1 MIMLFYL
8 LNIHSKSLYTLHLLK
23 NKTIFNDSKECYI
36 ILRERGGR
44 LGNRLFMFASAY
56 GLSLKY
62 SCQLYIDRNIIDEL
76 QQTFKINLTNL
87 LSKSQLNNL
96 TSITKIQNHC
106 LYISNLLYT
115 NNSYSIELSG
125 FWQVHKYFI
134 DHMEQIKQQL
144 RFKQSILDRVKNFL
158 DKNINKNV
166 STSVGIHIRRGD
178 FLRVRRVSSNKYI
191 FNAMSHFQIKYHS
204 VMFIIVSDDK
214 EYCRKTFGQKN
225 NVLVTP
231 DSFSTADDLATLTL
245 CEHTIL
251 TAGTFGWWGAFLSH
265 NRLGDVLTD
274 SKSDHTPLDAN
285 CRQDDY
291 FPSWFSFL
299 NIVIGIG
306 LVLFIDQSNFN
317 KFSIRRSNY
326 TRYLLL
332 KNNEQYSTTVVIVYF
347 PLSKS
352 KHSNA
357 QYQSWLENL
366 LGFCQSPIIIYTSIE
381 YKPILQQ
388 LRRNSSLRTH
398 FIVEYNLPFEISPI
412 KKLVPIFEQ
421 QYLTDP
427 ERAYHSIELYA
438 VWCAK
443 PFILNRSVELNPFRT
458 KYFLYIDAGAFRSSN
473 YRFQSWPYEPSIHSI
488 LANNKL
494 LFGMISPLPRQF
506 CPLLYTVNKSLIRH
520 DLIQA
525 GLMGGTADAIHWW
538 TSVFYE
544 TIDIYI
550 SKNFFIGK
558 EQNLMNAIALMYP
571 HRINMMLSFR
581 TSCGNKWF
589 AFGPLLA
596 NQAEKQRLAFS
607 MTCQHQ
613 NLSEVIIPFE
623 NICNDP
629 RNVK

>member
-1 MIMLFYL
+1 MRF
-8 LNIHSKSLYTLHLLK
+8 
-23 NKTIFNDSKECYI
+23 
-36 ILRERGGR
+36 
-44 LGNRLFMFASAY
+44 
-56 GLSLKY
+56 
-62 SCQLYIDRNIIDEL
+62 Q
-76 QQTFKINLTNL
+76 
-87 LSKSQLNNL
+87 
-96 TSITKIQNHC
+96 IT
-106 LYISNLLYT
+106 YYR
-115 NNSYSIELSG
+115 
-125 FWQVHKYFI
+125 
-134 DHMEQIKQQL
+134 QL
-144 RFKQSILDRVKNFL
+144 RFFILV
-158 DKNINKNV
+158 
-166 STSVGIHIRRGD
+166 
-178 FLRVRRVSSNKYI
+178 
-191 FNAMSHFQIKYHS
+191 
-204 VMFIIVSDDK
+204 
-214 EYCRKTFGQKN
+214 
-225 NVLVTP
+225 
-231 DSFSTADDLATLTL
+231 
-245 CEHTIL
+245 
-251 TAGTFGWWGAFLSH
+251 
-265 NRLGDVLTD
+265 
-274 SKSDHTPLDAN
+274 
-285 CRQDDY
+285 
-291 FPSWFSFL
+291 
-299 NIVIGIG
+299 VIGIG
-306 LVLFIDQSNFN
+306 LVLFINQPNLFQ
-317 KFSIRRSNY
+317 FSIRRSNY
-326 TRYLLL
+326 TKYPLL
-332 KNNEQYSTTVVIVYF
+332 KSNEKCTTTVVIVYF
-347 PLSKS
+347 PLRKS
-352 KHSNA
+352 KHSKA
-357 QYQSWLENL
+357 EYQSWIENL

-381 YKPILQQ
+381 HQLILQQ

-398 FIVEYNLPFEISPI
+398 FIVEYNSPFQIPPI

-421 QYLTDP
+421 QYSNDP

-488 LANNKL
+488 LANNRL
-494 LFGMISPLPRQF
+494 LLSMISPLPRQF
-506 CPLLYTVNKSLIRH
+506 CPPSYTIDKGLIRY

-558 EQNLMNAIALMYP
+558 EQNLMNAIALIYP

-596 NQAEKQRLAFS
+596 NQVDKQRLAFS